1 MIIDLVAT
9 GANIRRIRIE
19 RGITV
24 AEIQERL
31 GLSTPRVIYKWQRG
45 ERMPGI
51 DNLLKLSEMF
61 GASVNDIIITK

>member
-1 MIIDLVAT
+1 MIIDPTAT
-9 GANIRRIRIE
+9 GKNIRRMRKE
-19 RGITV
+19 CGITV

-61 GASVNDIIITK
+61 GASVNDIIITR

>member
-1 MIIDLVAT
+1 MIDPVAT
-9 GANIRRIRIE
+9 GKNIRRMRKE

-31 GLSTPRVIYKWQRG
+31 GLSTPRVIYKWQKG
-45 ERMPGI
+45 ERMPGTE
-51 DNLLKLSEMF
+51 NLLELSKMF